1 MEVDACYQPA
11 AWLFHETV
19 VMIADVKEVVGLG
32 KYSPMGFLPCQAGIG
47 EEVGLVITYRA
58 IEIGV

>member
-19 VMIADVKEVVGLG
+19 VMIADVEEVVGLG

-47 EEVGLVITYRA
+47 EEVGLVITHGA
-58 IEIGV
+58 VEVGV